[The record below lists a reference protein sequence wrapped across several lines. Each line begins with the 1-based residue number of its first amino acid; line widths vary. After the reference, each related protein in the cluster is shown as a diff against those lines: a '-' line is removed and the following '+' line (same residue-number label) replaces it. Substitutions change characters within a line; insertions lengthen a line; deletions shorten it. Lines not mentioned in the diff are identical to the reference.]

1 MKRRILSS
9 IAAVLFCLTTL
20 TSVGGQAHA
29 DSAVPP
35 DQSRYA
41 ALGDSFSAG
50 FGAGDYLSDAAS
62 LACARSNLAYPML
75 LSDKHATLDDVEFVA
90 CSGAYTAD
98 LLAAQLSVLDKYTKV
113 VTLTI
118 GGNDAGFAVLIAC
131 LQNGT
136 CAANQKALQ
145 ARIDAGLKALAG
157 KATFTSEGGKVTS
170 LVKVLGAIHARA
182 PKADIYIAGYSALFG
197 YQKACPVN
205 AASRLWVNVQIQ
217 RLNTVIAASALTAR
231 VKGVDVTYV
240 GVVDKF
246 DGHGACDRSTPW
258 ISDVLHPTAT
268 GQAAYATVFA
278 GKGVGR

>member
-1 MKRRILSS
+1 MKRRVLSS

-35 DQSRYA
+35 DQSKYA

-50 FGAGDYLSDAAS
+50 FGAGDYLQDPAS
-62 LACARSNLAYPML
+62 LACARSSRAYPVL
-75 LSDKHATLDDVEFVA
+75 LSDRYPKLDDVEFVA

-98 LLAAQLSVLDKYTKV
+98 LLASQLGVLDKYTRV

-131 LQNGT
+131 LENGT

-145 ARIDAGLKALAG
+145 VRIDAGLKALAG
-157 KATFTSEGGKVTS
+157 KAAFTSEGGKVSS
-170 LVKVLGAIHARA
+170 LVNVLGAIRAKA
-182 PKADIYIAGYSALFG
+182 PKADIYIAGYPALFG
-197 YQKACPVN
+197 YQKSCPVN
-205 AASRLWVNVQIQ
+205 AASRLWVNTQIQ
-217 RLNTVIAASALTAR
+217 RLNTVIAASAIAAHL
-231 VKGVDVTYV
+231 KGVDATYV
-240 GVVDKF
+240 GVVGGF

-268 GQAAYATVFA
+268 GQAAYSTAFA
-278 GKGVGR
+278 GRGVGR